1 MDKLFTNSIFLY
13 SSSTSI
19 LAIAF
24 ISITFHVLAQAP
36 PIAKGF
42 QHILQEPG
50 VEVYQK
56 DYPGRQSDYVTVVNL
71 EKGTI
76 RNLTGSVTGATS
88 GKVKKKLLGEFW
100 QDAVNKST
108 SISKAKVVVNGAF
121 FSTNDDPTGIA
132 FGLKIGGNTISY
144 GYGIG
149 KEYIGEV
156 RIFSL
161 NSQQASANI
170 ESYDKRIF
178 DSSTPDIIG
187 GLDATAN
194 KYAERSLPR
203 TFVGVRDRD
212 GNGTKE
218 TVILYSSSY
227 ARQID
232 ADNILTDFGA
242 IATVMLD
249 GGGSTGLIVNGK
261 PLILQQRKLP
271 HALAVFAGK

>member
-1 MDKLFTNSIFLY
+1 MDKLSTRSRFVYL
-13 SSSTSI
+13 SSTSI

-24 ISITFHVLAQAP
+24 ISITFHVLAQAQ
-36 PIAKGF
+36 PIPKGF
-42 QHILQEPG
+42 QEILQESG
-50 VEVYQK
+50 VQVYQK
-56 DYPGRQSDYVTVVNL
+56 DYSGRQSDYVTVVNL

-76 RNLTGSVTGATS
+76 RNLTGSVTGATT
-88 GKVKKKLLGEFW
+88 GIKKKLLSEFW
-100 QDAVNKST
+100 EDAVNKNT
-108 SISKAKVVVNGAF
+108 SRQKAKVVVNGAF

-132 FGLKIGGNTISY
+132 FGLKISGNTISY

-149 KEYIGEV
+149 KEYIGQV
-156 RIFSL
+156 RIFSF

-170 ESYDKRIF
+170 QSYDKRIF
-178 DSSTPDIIG
+178 DSSTQDVVG
-187 GLDATAN
+187 GLDVTAN
-194 KYAERSLPR
+194 KYPERNLPR

-242 IATVMLD
+242 SATAMLD
-249 GGGSTGLIVNGK
+249 GGGSTGLIVDGK
-261 PLILQQRKLP
+261 PLILTRRKLP
-271 HALAVFAGK
+271 HAIAVFAGK

>member
-1 MDKLFTNSIFLY
+1 MRFLY

-24 ISITFHVLAQAP
+24 ISITFHALAQAQ

-42 QHILQEPG
+42 QEILQESG
-50 VEVYQK
+50 VQVYQK
-56 DYPGRQSDYVTVVNL
+56 DYPGRQPDYVTVVNL

-76 RNLTGSVTGATS
+76 RNLTGSVTGATT

-100 QDAVNKST
+100 QDAVNKNT
-108 SISKAKVVVNGAF
+108 SMRKAKVVVNGAF

-149 KEYIGEV
+149 KEYIGQV
-156 RIFSL
+156 RIFSF

-170 ESYDKRIF
+170 ETYDKRIF
-178 DSSTPDIIG
+178 DGLTKDVVG
-187 GLDATAN
+187 GLDVTAN
-194 KYAERSLPR
+194 KYAEKNLPR

-232 ADNILTDFGA
+232 ADNILTGFGA
-242 IATVMLD
+242 SATVMLD
-249 GGGSTGLIVNGK
+249 GGGSTGLIVDGK
-261 PLILQQRKLP
+261 PLILTKRKLP
-271 HALAVFAGK
+271 HAIAVFAGK